1 MMRAILLAGLLVALP
16 LLLGCQRSVDERP
29 NLILI
34 VVDNLRAD
42 RVGAYGYARPTT
54 PTLDALARD
63 GILFEHAV
71 STSSW
76 TKPSVASLFTSRL
89 PSEHGAVDFAHPIDS
104 GLPTMAERLAK
115 AGYVTVGLSAN
126 FVHIREGNGFDRGFA
141 SWRTSSRKTSPDAP
155 DLLWGG
161 YEGAKVALRATPGGA
176 LTEEALELL
185 PAEPDGPVF
194 LYVHYMDPHVP
205 WIPDAAA
212 WARLAGEGAVLPSP
226 VSSREVVDLAA
237 ARASVDATRQQ
248 QLRDAYDAEVAR
260 ADDAIAAL
268 LRGLEARGICGKCV
282 VAVTADHGEEF
293 YDHGGW
299 FHGLTLFGEVAR
311 VPMIVRDF
319 RQPANGRRI
328 SAMASLLDI
337 APTFL
342 KLGAAPVPPSMRGVD
357 LLAPLPEGR
366 TLVAELHADESFV
379 KLAGPPRHRLALW
392 TWPWKVLRETEGAVV
407 VHQLEHD
414 AAERQAIS
422 ATEAAPT
429 LAAGELVDQW
439 LGMLAGAKAEKR
451 TLSPA
456 DEEALRALGY
466 ME

>member
-1 MMRAILLAGLLVALP
+1 MTRAILRAGLLLA
-16 LLLGCQRSVDERP
+16 LLLWVGCQRSVDERP

-42 RVGAYGYARPTT
+42 RVGAYGYSRPTT

-63 GILFEHAV
+63 GVVFEHAV

-89 PSEHGAVDFAHPIDS
+89 PSEHGAVDFAHPIAAEM
-104 GLPTMAERLAK
+104 PTMAEQLAK

-126 FVHIREGNGFDRGFA
+126 FVHVREGNGFDRGF
-141 SWRTSSRKTSPDAP
+141 SVWRTSSRKTSPDAP

-176 LTEEALELL
+176 LTQEALELL
-185 PAEPDGPVF
+185 PADPDGPVF

-205 WIPDAAA
+205 WIPDSAA
-212 WARLAGEGAVLPSP
+212 WARLAGEDAALPSP

-237 ARASVDATRQQ
+237 ARASVDAGRRQ

-299 FHGLTLFGEVAR
+299 FHGMTLFGEVAR
-311 VPMIVRDF
+311 VPLIVRDF
-319 RQPANGRRI
+319 RGPASGRRV
-328 SAMASLLDI
+328 SVMASLLDV

-342 KLGAAPVPPSMRGVD
+342 RLGGASVPPSMRGVD
-357 LLAPLPEGR
+357 LLGALPEAR

-392 TWPWKVLRETEGAVV
+392 TWPWKVLRETDGTVL

-422 ATEAAPT
+422 AAEAPPD
-429 LAAGELVDQW
+429 LAAGELVDRW
-439 LGMLAGAKAEKR
+439 LGMLTASKGETR

-456 DEEALRALGY
+456 EEEALRALGY
-466 ME
+466 MD